1 MKQGR
6 FITMEGVDGSGKTT
20 QLQLT
25 ARFLL
30 DRGYD
35 VVTTREPGGTK
46 MAERIRSLVLDA
58 DAAINARTEVMLYL
72 AARAEHVETVIKPAL
87 AAGKLVLCDRFADS
101 TMVYQGFVRGIEIGS
116 TSITATTVDGGFI
129 SSCSLVVEEIPAPPP
144 VVYDGQIIFVHG
156 NSWVMAVSDEEEI
169 SVHISGNLPRG
180 VMFTTSSSYG
190 SGVVEYQTLDTG
202 NGTGEARVKVMA
214 VRPGNAELIATS
226 RDNPSISASCFIEV
240 NGW

>member
-25 ARFLL
+25 ARYLL

-58 DAAINARTEVMLYL
+58 DAAINARTEVLLYL

-87 AAGKLVLCDRFADS
+87 AEGKVVLCDRFADS
-101 TMVYQGFVRGIEIGS
+101 TMVYQGFVRGIE
-116 TSITATTVDGGFI
+116 TDKVKALCEFAAD
-129 SSCSLVVEEIPAPPP
+129 SLQPDLTLLLDAAPEALLQRRA
-144 VVYDGQIIFVHG
+144 D
-156 NSWVMAVSDEEEI
+156 
-169 SVHISGNLPRG
+169 RG
-180 VMFTTSSSYG
+180 VRDRFEQEG
-190 SGVVEYQTLDTG
+190 LDFQKKVREGFLSLANSEPDRIKKVNALQNT
-202 NGTGEARVKVMA
+202 EAVQADIQKLLKEA
-214 VRPGNAELIATS
+214 G
-226 RDNPSISASCFIEV
+226 F
-240 NGW
+240 

>member
-87 AAGKLVLCDRFADS
+87 AEGKVVLCDRFADS
-101 TMVYQGFVRGIEIGS
+101 TMVYQGFVRGIE
-116 TSITATTVDGGFI
+116 TDKVKALCEFAADG
-129 SSCSLVVEEIPAPPP
+129 LQPDLTLLLDAAPEALLQRRA
-144 VVYDGQIIFVHG
+144 D
-156 NSWVMAVSDEEEI
+156 
-169 SVHISGNLPRG
+169 RG
-180 VMFTTSSSYG
+180 VRDRFEQEG
-190 SGVVEYQTLDTG
+190 LDFQK
-202 NGTGEARVKVMA
+202 KVRA
-214 VRPGNAELIATS
+214 GFLSQANAEPARIKK
-226 RDNPSISASCFIEV
+226 V
-240 NGW
+240 NALQNTEAVQTDIQKLLKEAGF

>member
-25 ARFLL
+25 ARYLL

-46 MAERIRSLVLDA
+46 MAERIRGLVLDA

-87 AAGKLVLCDRFADS
+87 AEGKVVLCDRFADS
-101 TMVYQGFVRGIEIGS
+101 TMVYQGFVRGIE
-116 TSITATTVDGGFI
+116 TDKVKALCEFAADG
-129 SSCSLVVEEIPAPPP
+129 LQPDLTLLLDAAPEALLQRRA
-144 VVYDGQIIFVHG
+144 D
-156 NSWVMAVSDEEEI
+156 
-169 SVHISGNLPRG
+169 RG
-180 VMFTTSSSYG
+180 VRDRFEQEG
-190 SGVVEYQTLDTG
+190 LDFQK
-202 NGTGEARVKVMA
+202 KVRA
-214 VRPGNAELIATS
+214 GFLSQANAEPARIKK
-226 RDNPSISASCFIEV
+226 V
-240 NGW
+240 NALQNTEAVQTDIQKLLKEAGF

>member
-87 AAGKLVLCDRFADS
+87 AEGKVVLCDRFADS
-101 TMVYQGFVRGIEIGS
+101 TMVYQGFVRGIE
-116 TSITATTVDGGFI
+116 TDKVKALCEFAADG
-129 SSCSLVVEEIPAPPP
+129 LQPDLTLLLDAAPEALLQRRA
-144 VVYDGQIIFVHG
+144 D
-156 NSWVMAVSDEEEI
+156 
-169 SVHISGNLPRG
+169 RG
-180 VMFTTSSSYG
+180 VRDRFEQEG
-190 SGVVEYQTLDTG
+190 LDFQK
-202 NGTGEARVKVMA
+202 KVRA
-214 VRPGNAELIATS
+214 GFLSLANAEPARIKK
-226 RDNPSISASCFIEV
+226 V
-240 NGW
+240 NALQNTEAVQADIRELLKEAGF

>member
-25 ARFLL
+25 ARYLL
-30 DRGYD
+30 DCGYD
-35 VVTTREPGGTK
+35 VVTTREPGGTR

-101 TMVYQGFVRGIEIGS
+101 TMVYQGFVRGIEIVKVQ
-116 TSITATTVDGGFI
+116 ALCEFAAD
-129 SSCSLVVEEIPAPPP
+129 SLQPELTILLDAAPEALLQRRA
-144 VVYDGQIIFVHG
+144 D
-156 NSWVMAVSDEEEI
+156 
-169 SVHISGNLPRG
+169 RG
-180 VMFTTSSSYG
+180 VRDRFEQEG
-190 SGVVEYQTLDTG
+190 LDFQKKVRAGFLSLADKEPHRIKKVNALQNT
-202 NGTGEARVKVMA
+202 EAVQADIRKLLKEA
-214 VRPGNAELIATS
+214 G
-226 RDNPSISASCFIEV
+226 F
-240 NGW
+240 

>member
-46 MAERIRSLVLDA
+46 MAERIRGLVLDA
-58 DAAINARTEVMLYL
+58 DAAINARTEVLLYL

-87 AAGKLVLCDRFADS
+87 AEGKVVLCDRFADS
-101 TMVYQGFVRGIEIGS
+101 TMVYQGFVRGIE
-116 TSITATTVDGGFI
+116 TDKVKALCEFAADG
-129 SSCSLVVEEIPAPPP
+129 LQPDLTLLLDAAPEALLQRRA
-144 VVYDGQIIFVHG
+144 D
-156 NSWVMAVSDEEEI
+156 
-169 SVHISGNLPRG
+169 RG
-180 VMFTTSSSYG
+180 VRDRFEQEG
-190 SGVVEYQTLDTG
+190 LDFQK
-202 NGTGEARVKVMA
+202 KVRA
-214 VRPGNAELIATS
+214 GFLSQANAEPARIKK
-226 RDNPSISASCFIEV
+226 V
-240 NGW
+240 NALQNTEAVQTDIQKLLKEAGF

>member
-58 DAAINARTEVMLYL
+58 DAAINARTEVLLYL

-87 AAGKLVLCDRFADS
+87 AEGKVVLCDRFADS
-101 TMVYQGFVRGIEIGS
+101 TMVYQGFVRGIE
-116 TSITATTVDGGFI
+116 TDKVKALCEFAADG
-129 SSCSLVVEEIPAPPP
+129 LQPELTLLLDAAPEALLQRRA
-144 VVYDGQIIFVHG
+144 D
-156 NSWVMAVSDEEEI
+156 
-169 SVHISGNLPRG
+169 RG
-180 VMFTTSSSYG
+180 VRDRFEQEG
-190 SGVVEYQTLDTG
+190 LDFQK
-202 NGTGEARVKVMA
+202 KVRA
-214 VRPGNAELIATS
+214 GFLSLANAEPARIKKVNALQNAEAVQADIQKLLIEAG
-226 RDNPSISASCFIEV
+226 F
-240 NGW
+240 

>member
-25 ARFLL
+25 ARYLL

-58 DAAINARTEVMLYL
+58 DAAINARTEVLLYL

-87 AAGKLVLCDRFADS
+87 AEGKVVLCDRFADS
-101 TMVYQGFVRGIEIGS
+101 TMVYQGFVRGIE
-116 TSITATTVDGGFI
+116 TDKVKALCEFAAD
-129 SSCSLVVEEIPAPPP
+129 SLQPDLTLLLDAAPEALLQRRA
-144 VVYDGQIIFVHG
+144 D
-156 NSWVMAVSDEEEI
+156 
-169 SVHISGNLPRG
+169 RG
-180 VMFTTSSSYG
+180 VRDRFEQEG
-190 SGVVEYQTLDTG
+190 LDFQK
-202 NGTGEARVKVMA
+202 KVRA
-214 VRPGNAELIATS
+214 GFLSQANAEPARIKK
-226 RDNPSISASCFIEV
+226 V
-240 NGW
+240 NALQNTEAVQADIQKLLTEAGF

>member
-58 DAAINARTEVMLYL
+58 DAAITARTEVVLYL

-87 AAGKLVLCDRFADS
+87 AEGKVVLCDRFADS
-101 TMVYQGFVRGIEIGS
+101 TMVYQGFVRGIE
-116 TSITATTVDGGFI
+116 TDKVKALCEFAADG
-129 SSCSLVVEEIPAPPP
+129 LQPELTLLLDAAPEALLQRRA
-144 VVYDGQIIFVHG
+144 D
-156 NSWVMAVSDEEEI
+156 
-169 SVHISGNLPRG
+169 RG
-180 VMFTTSSSYG
+180 VRDRFEQEG
-190 SGVVEYQTLDTG
+190 LDFQK
-202 NGTGEARVKVMA
+202 KVRA
-214 VRPGNAELIATS
+214 GFLSQANAEPARIKK
-226 RDNPSISASCFIEV
+226 V
-240 NGW
+240 NALQNTEAVQTDIQKLLKEAGF

>member
-46 MAERIRSLVLDA
+46 MAERIRGLVLDA

-87 AAGKLVLCDRFADS
+87 AEGKLVLCDRFADS
-101 TMVYQGFVRGIEIGS
+101 TMVYQGFVRGIE
-116 TSITATTVDGGFI
+116 TDKVKALCEFAADG
-129 SSCSLVVEEIPAPPP
+129 LQPDLTLLLDAAPEALLQRRA
-144 VVYDGQIIFVHG
+144 D
-156 NSWVMAVSDEEEI
+156 
-169 SVHISGNLPRG
+169 RG
-180 VMFTTSSSYG
+180 VRDRFEQEGLEFQKKVRAGFLSLASA
-190 SGVVEYQTLDTG
+190 EP
-202 NGTGEARVKVMA
+202 ARIKKVNA
-214 VRPGNAELIATS
+214 LQNAEAVQADIQKLLIEAG
-226 RDNPSISASCFIEV
+226 F
-240 NGW
+240 

>member
-46 MAERIRSLVLDA
+46 MAERIRGLVLDA

-87 AAGKLVLCDRFADS
+87 AEGKVVLCDRFADS
-101 TMVYQGFVRGIEIGS
+101 TMVYQGFVRGIE
-116 TSITATTVDGGFI
+116 TDKVKALCEFAADG
-129 SSCSLVVEEIPAPPP
+129 LQPDLTLLLDAAPEALLQRRA
-144 VVYDGQIIFVHG
+144 D
-156 NSWVMAVSDEEEI
+156 
-169 SVHISGNLPRG
+169 RG
-180 VMFTTSSSYG
+180 VRDRFEQEG
-190 SGVVEYQTLDTG
+190 LDFQK
-202 NGTGEARVKVMA
+202 KVRA
-214 VRPGNAELIATS
+214 GFLSQANAEPARIKK
-226 RDNPSISASCFIEV
+226 V
-240 NGW
+240 NALQNTEAVQTDIQKLLKEAGF